1 MKSNMSIETRW
12 REYLDASD
20 NESAGIIFGQL
31 FTQARKPLDDL
42 LIKIGVKN
50 QEEREERLQQ
60 VGIKLWTRLEKLRQ
74 SGDKNVDNFLS
85 YAFAATRNLCIDI
98 DVRRAKPIW
107 SDLYLRVRC
116 VLTAQHEDNPFYISG
131 KRPAVCGLTTWKRKW
146 FWHRNSAASRLADI
160 QAENYREFQMHW
172 DRQHGSDLRWADA
185 ALLLPDLM
193 LAVMQWIETPI
204 AVNELVFH
212 LSNLMQHGDVAVI
225 STEELA
231 ADQKPIFEPRSTDD
245 PAGEVIA
252 LDGFRKEY
260 AAWNDAMRAV
270 VLLGTTRTML
280 I

>member
-1 MKSNMSIETRW
+1 
-12 REYLDASD
+12 
-20 NESAGIIFGQL
+20 
-31 FTQARKPLDDL
+31 
-42 LIKIGVKN
+42 
-50 QEEREERLQQ
+50 
-60 VGIKLWTRLEKLRQ
+60 
-74 SGDKNVDNFLS
+74 
-85 YAFAATRNLCIDI
+85 
-98 DVRRAKPIW
+98 
-107 SDLYLRVRC
+107 
-116 VLTAQHEDNPFYISG
+116 
-131 KRPAVCGLTTWKRKW
+131 
-146 FWHRNSAASRLADI
+146 
-160 QAENYREFQMHW
+160 
-172 DRQHGSDLRWADA
+172 
-185 ALLLPDLM
+185 M

-280 I
+280 IQITEGHSPVRELTQILERVLKISCEQAEKKAIQAWADVPMSNEDIARLLQTPLNNVEVMRSRALSWLYRRYSQLD